1 MATQTHSLIFL
12 ALLLF
17 MSGLLAGTLAGL
29 LGVGGGIIMVPVLFY
44 VFSAVPGL
52 NSEVVMHMAVGTSL
66 AAMIPT
72 SLRSAYGHRAR
83 ANVDMSVIRLWALPL
98 ICGAFFGLLI
108 ASHVKGP
115 VLMGIFAFFALI
127 VALQMGFGRDDWIL
141 SPKLPGRIPQ
151 SCMAFLIAGISVMM
165 GIGGGTFGVP
175 TLTLFGMPIH
185 RAVGTAATLG
195 VGIALVGGIGFIIS
209 GSAVPGRP
217 PGSLGYASLIGM
229 VALVPAAVIAAPWGV
244 ALSTRLNKLWLRRA
258 FALFL
263 ALTGVRMGV
272 KMLG

>member
-1 MATQTHSLIFL
+1 MATHTQSLIFL

-83 ANVDMSVIRLWALPL
+83 STVDMSVIRLWALPL
-98 ICGAFFGLLI
+98 ICGAFFGLLL
-108 ASHVKGP
+108 ASHVKGS

-127 VALQMGFGRDDWIL
+127 VAFQMSLSRDNWIL
-141 SPKLPGRIPQ
+141 SPHLPGRIAQ
-151 SCMAFLIAGISVMM
+151 FCIAFLIASISVIM

-185 RAVGTAATLG
+185 RAVGTAAMLG
-195 VGIALVGGIGFIIS
+195 VGIAFVGGIGFIIS
-209 GSAVPGRP
+209 GSGIPGRP
-217 PGSLGYASLIGM
+217 PGSLGYASGIGM
-229 VALVPAAVIAAPWGV
+229 LALVPATVIAVPWGV
-244 ALSTRLNKLWLRRA
+244 MLSARMNKLWLRRA
-258 FALFL
+258 FAIFL
-263 ALTGVRMGV
+263 MLTGLRMGMQFV
-272 KMLG
+272 G